1 MPREK
6 DMQQTSGVLL
16 HLLLRDTTAGTEEG
30 KGWVQEWAV
39 PASLHPVSP
48 RQLACCMLYS
58 QLFTALS
65 VALFPLLIYS
75 FLWRGQPH
83 FSAE

>member
-39 PASLHPVSP
+39 PASLHPVS
-48 RQLACCMLYS
+48 S
-58 QLFTALS
+58 
-65 VALFPLLIYS
+65 
-75 FLWRGQPH
+75 
-83 FSAE
+83 

>member
-48 RQLACCMLYS
+48 RQLACCMAIFPTLHS
-58 QLFTALS
+58 SLCSLVPPLNLQVPVEGTATFLS
-65 VALFPLLIYS
+65 
-75 FLWRGQPH
+75 
-83 FSAE
+83 